1 MKPKIFSAE
10 KLKFKADALSKNALS
25 IISRLQSKKFKAYIV
40 GGGIRDLIEG
50 LDPKDFDIVTD
61 CEPREIRKL
70 FRNSR
75 IIGRRFKLVHIT
87 FPNEVIEVTTF
98 RSGQDLQSD
107 SIEIND
113 KGRII
118 RDNKWGTQEEDVIR
132 RDLTINSIYFDP
144 LSDKIVDYT
153 GGVKDLESKKI
164 RFVGDTEK
172 RIIEDPVRILRVIR
186 FAAKL
191 NFEIEPTIKKAIT
204 KHKNQLLDMSS
215 ARIYEEIIKMFLAGY
230 ALKTYQLLQE
240 YDLFDLLFPH
250 LENSKENFNEF
261 YENAFKNTDQRL
273 KENKKLNVGFLFAIL
288 LWPKVYIKSGISNRI
303 NYKSFYRTMA
313 AVMQK
318 QQNITA
324 VPRRYSS
331 FIRDVWMNQIRF
343 NKVGKK
349 SINFTNSV
357 RFRASYDFLLLR
369 NSMERNL
376 DTPINW
382 WTEFKAANYDKK
394 MQLLNKYKK
403 GIDGK
408 R

>member
-1 MKPKIFSAE
+1 MKPEIFSA
-10 KLKFKADALSKNALS
+10 KKFTFKTDALSKNALS

-98 RSGQDLQSD
+98 RSGQDSQSD

-118 RDNKWGTQEEDVIR
+118 RDNKWGTQEEDVVR
-132 RDLTINSIYFDP
+132 RDLTINSIYYDP

-164 RFVGDTEK
+164 RFVGDAEK
-172 RIIEDPVRILRVIR
+172 RLIEDPVRILRVIR

-191 NFEIEPTIKKAIT
+191 NFEIEPIIKKAIT

-318 QQNITA
+318 QQSITA

-349 SINFTNSV
+349 SINFTNNV

-376 DTPINW
+376 DIPINW

-394 MQLLNKYKK
+394 MKLLNKYKK

>member
-1 MKPKIFSAE
+1 MLP
-10 KLKFKADALSKNALS
+10 
-25 IISRLQSKKFKAYIV
+25 
-40 GGGIRDLIEG
+40 
-50 LDPKDFDIVTD
+50 
-61 CEPREIRKL
+61 
-70 FRNSR
+70 
-75 IIGRRFKLVHIT
+75 
-87 FPNEVIEVTTF
+87 
-98 RSGQDLQSD
+98 
-107 SIEIND
+107 
-113 KGRII
+113 
-118 RDNKWGTQEEDVIR
+118 
-132 RDLTINSIYFDP
+132 
-144 LSDKIVDYT
+144 
-153 GGVKDLESKKI
+153 
-164 RFVGDTEK
+164 
-172 RIIEDPVRILRVIR
+172 
-186 FAAKL
+186 KL
-191 NFEIEPTIKKAIT
+191 NFEIEPIIKKAIT
-204 KHKNQLLDMSS
+204 KYKNQLLDMSS
-215 ARIYEEIIKMFLAGY
+215 ARIYEEIIKMFLAGH

-240 YDLFDLLFPH
+240 HDLFDLLFPH

-261 YENAFKNTDQRL
+261 YENAFKDTDQRL

-303 NYKSFYRTMA
+303 NYKSFYLTMS

-349 SINFTNSV
+349 SINFANNI

-394 MQLLNKYKK
+394 MKLLNAYKK
-403 GIDGK
+403 GVNGK

>member
-1 MKPKIFSAE
+1 MKPEVFST
-10 KLKFKADALSKNALS
+10 KKFNFKVDSLSKNALS
-25 IISRLQSKKFKAYIV
+25 VISRLHKKKFKAYIV

-61 CEPREIRKL
+61 CEPREIRRL
-70 FRNSR
+70 FKNSR
-75 IIGRRFKLVHIT
+75 IIGRRFKLVHIV
-87 FPNEVIEVTTF
+87 FPNEIVEVTTF
-98 RSGQDLQSD
+98 RSGQDPQSD
-107 SIEIND
+107 AIQIND

-118 RDNKWGTQEEDVIR
+118 RDNKWGTQEEDVVR
-132 RDLTINSIYFDP
+132 RDLTINSIYYDP
-144 LSDKIVDYT
+144 FAKEIIDYT
-153 GGVKDLESKKI
+153 GGVKDLENKKI
-164 RFVGDTEK
+164 RLIGDTEK
-172 RIIEDPVRILRVIR
+172 RIVEDPVRILRVIR

-191 NFEIEPTIKKAIT
+191 NFDIDPKIKNVIA

-215 ARIYEEIIKMFLAGY
+215 ARIYEEIIKMFLTGH

-240 YDLFDLLFPH
+240 YNLFDLLFPH
-250 LENSKENFNEF
+250 IENSREDFNEF
-261 YENAFKNTDQRL
+261 YENAFKDTDQRL

-288 LWPKVYIKSGISNRI
+288 LWPKIYLKSGISKRI
-303 NYKSFYRTMA
+303 NYEIFYRTIA
-313 AVMQK
+313 TVMQK

-343 NKVGKK
+343 NKIGKK
-349 SINFTNSV
+349 SINFTNNV

-369 NSMERNL
+369 NPIEKNL
-376 DTPINW
+376 ETPINW

-394 MQLLNKYKK
+394 MKLLNKYRKE
-403 GIDGK
+403 GNEK

>member
-1 MKPKIFSAE
+1 MKPEIFSAE
-10 KLKFKADALSKNALS
+10 KFKFKADALSKNALS

-118 RDNKWGTQEEDVIR
+118 RDNKWGTQEEDVVR

-394 MQLLNKYKK
+394 MKLLNEYKK

>member
-1 MKPKIFSAE
+1 
-10 KLKFKADALSKNALS
+10 
-25 IISRLQSKKFKAYIV
+25 
-40 GGGIRDLIEG
+40 
-50 LDPKDFDIVTD
+50 
-61 CEPREIRKL
+61 
-70 FRNSR
+70 
-75 IIGRRFKLVHIT
+75 
-87 FPNEVIEVTTF
+87 
-98 RSGQDLQSD
+98 
-107 SIEIND
+107 
-113 KGRII
+113 
-118 RDNKWGTQEEDVIR
+118 
-132 RDLTINSIYFDP
+132 
-144 LSDKIVDYT
+144 
-153 GGVKDLESKKI
+153 
-164 RFVGDTEK
+164 
-172 RIIEDPVRILRVIR
+172 
-186 FAAKL
+186 
-191 NFEIEPTIKKAIT
+191 
-204 KHKNQLLDMSS
+204 
-215 ARIYEEIIKMFLAGY
+215 MFLAGY

-318 QQNITA
+318 QQSITA

-349 SINFTNSV
+349 SINFTNNV

-369 NSMERNL
+369 NSMEMNL

>member
-1 MKPKIFSAE
+1 MKPEIFSAE
-10 KLKFKADALSKNALS
+10 KFKFKADALSKNALS

-98 RSGQDLQSD
+98 RSGQDSQSD

-118 RDNKWGTQEEDVIR
+118 RDNKWGTQEEDVVR

-164 RFVGDTEK
+164 RFVGDAEK

-273 KENKKLNVGFLFAIL
+273 KENIVDAGSQWNDIKAVKVRNFNFIDDPNNTKMLGVVAQEIETVSAGLVKTENDITTDAVTGIGTVTGTTKVVKYSIL
-288 LWPKVYIKSGISNRI
+288 YMKAVKALQEAMTRIETLETKV
-303 NYKSFYRTMA
+303 A
-313 AVMQK
+313 ALES
-318 QQNITA
+318 A
-324 VPRRYSS
+324 
-331 FIRDVWMNQIRF
+331 
-343 NKVGKK
+343 
-349 SINFTNSV
+349 
-357 RFRASYDFLLLR
+357 
-369 NSMERNL
+369 
-376 DTPINW
+376 
-382 WTEFKAANYDKK
+382 
-394 MQLLNKYKK
+394 
-403 GIDGK
+403 
-408 R
+408 

>member
-1 MKPKIFSAE
+1 MKPEIFSA
-10 KLKFKADALSKNALS
+10 KKFTFKADSLSKNALS

-40 GGGIRDLIEG
+40 GGGIRDLIKG

-87 FPNEVIEVTTF
+87 FPDEVVEVTTF
-98 RSGQDLQSD
+98 RSGQDPQSD

-118 RDNKWGTQEEDVIR
+118 RDNKWGTQEEDVVR
-132 RDLTINSIYFDP
+132 RDLTINSIYYDP

-164 RFVGDTEK
+164 RFVGDAEK
-172 RIIEDPVRILRVIR
+172 RLIEDPVRILRVIR

-191 NFEIEPTIKKAIT
+191 NFEIEPIIKKAIT

-215 ARIYEEIIKMFLAGY
+215 ARIYEEIIKMFLAGH

-303 NYKSFYRTMA
+303 NYKSFYRAMA

-331 FIRDVWMNQIRF
+331 FIRDIWMNQIRF

-349 SINFTNSV
+349 SINFTNNV

-394 MQLLNKYKK
+394 MKLLNKYKK

>member
-1 MKPKIFSAE
+1 MKPEVFST
-10 KLKFKADALSKNALS
+10 KKFNFKVDSLSKNALS
-25 IISRLQSKKFKAYIV
+25 VISRLHKKKFKAYIV

-61 CEPREIRKL
+61 CEPREIRRL
-70 FRNSR
+70 FKNSR
-75 IIGRRFKLVHIT
+75 IIGRRFKLVHIV
-87 FPNEVIEVTTF
+87 FPNEIVEVTTF
-98 RSGQDLQSD
+98 RSGQDPQSD
-107 SIEIND
+107 SIQIND

-118 RDNKWGTQEEDVIR
+118 RDNKWGTQEEDVVR
-132 RDLTINSIYFDP
+132 RDLTINSIYYDP
-144 LSDKIVDYT
+144 FAKEIIDYT
-153 GGVKDLESKKI
+153 GGVKDLENKKI
-164 RFVGDTEK
+164 RLIGDTEK
-172 RIIEDPVRILRVIR
+172 RIVEDPVRILRIIR

-191 NFEIEPTIKKAIT
+191 NFDIDPKIKNVIA

-215 ARIYEEIIKMFLAGY
+215 ARIYEEIIKMFLAGH

-240 YDLFDLLFPH
+240 YNLFDLLFPH
-250 LENSKENFNEF
+250 IENSREDFNEF
-261 YENAFKNTDQRL
+261 YENAFKDTDQRL

-288 LWPKVYIKSGISNRI
+288 LWPKIYLKSGISKRI
-303 NYKSFYRTMA
+303 NYEIFYRTIA
-313 AVMQK
+313 TVMQK

-343 NKVGKK
+343 NKIGKK
-349 SINFTNSV
+349 SINFTNNV

-369 NSMERNL
+369 NPIEKNL
-376 DTPINW
+376 GTPINW

-394 MQLLNKYKK
+394 MKLLNEYRK
-403 GIDGK
+403 GGNEK

>member
-1 MKPKIFSAE
+1 MKPEIFSA
-10 KLKFKADALSKNALS
+10 KKFTFKADSLSKNALS

-40 GGGIRDLIEG
+40 GGGIRDLIKG

-87 FPNEVIEVTTF
+87 FPDEVVEVTTF
-98 RSGQDLQSD
+98 RSGQDPQSD

-118 RDNKWGTQEEDVIR
+118 RDNKWGTQEEDVVR

-164 RFVGDTEK
+164 RFVGDAEK

-215 ARIYEEIIKMFLAGY
+215 ARIYEEIIKMFLAGH

-303 NYKSFYRTMA
+303 NYKSFYRAMA

-349 SINFTNSV
+349 SINFTNNV

-394 MQLLNKYKK
+394 MKLLTEYKK

>member
-1 MKPKIFSAE
+1 VKPEIFSA
-10 KLKFKADALSKNALS
+10 KKFTFKADSLSKNALS

-87 FPNEVIEVTTF
+87 FPDEVVEVTTF
-98 RSGQDLQSD
+98 RSGQDPQSD

-118 RDNKWGTQEEDVIR
+118 RDNKWGTQEEDVVR
-132 RDLTINSIYFDP
+132 RDLTINSIYYDP

-164 RFVGDTEK
+164 RFVGDAEK
-172 RIIEDPVRILRVIR
+172 RLIEDPVRILRVIR

-191 NFEIEPTIKKAIT
+191 NFEIEPIIKKAIT

-215 ARIYEEIIKMFLAGY
+215 ARIYEEIIKMFLAGH

-349 SINFTNSV
+349 SINFTNNV

-394 MQLLNKYKK
+394 MKLLNKYKK